1 MQNQPNAQN
10 QINQARPSF
19 FSIIISGFFG
29 LFRRNKNDKQVYP
42 IEEMPNNEN
51 DGLEEIQK
59 MLNGMYNSN
68 GYAWKNTIGEN
79 LDPKE
84 LVIENIEDLMEENI
98 KPSPRPTPEQASK
111 TRRDNQKL
119 NYIGRYNF

>member
-19 FSIIISGFFG
+19 FSRITSGFFR
-29 LFRRNKNDKQVYP
+29 LFRRNKNDAQVYP

-59 MLNGMYNSN
+59 KMLNGIYDSN
-68 GYAWKNTIGEN
+68 GYAWKNIIGEN
-79 LDPKE
+79 LDHKE
-84 LVIENIEDLMEENI
+84 LVIENIEDLMVKNI
-98 KPSPRPTPEQASK
+98 KPSPRPTPEQVLKS
-111 TRRDNQKL
+111 RRDNQKL
-119 NYIGRYNF
+119 NYIGR